1 MLGGW
6 LFEPTKEG
14 SRVTLIVCLDLKGM
28 IPGWV
33 IAQVTKTQPL
43 SIAKMGAMLDK
54 EFQNSGCSSRED
66 YVREQERAGGY
77 ANATASEGEGSEGEE
92 KGTPEEVSSP
102 EKAEYDRVKIK
113 LDDMIQKAVL
123 LAKDAS
129 PQWTLMFEHQ
139 GKTTWVPVATVL
151 ALFLAMSLVDFF
163 ELLTD
168 LFFFFDDR
176 TTAHDAHDDC
186 SRRRHL
192 RRNVGGRR

>member
-77 ANATASEGEGSEGEE
+77 ANATASEGEGSEGSEGEE
-92 KGTPEEVSSP
+92 EGTPEEVSSP

-151 ALFLAMSLVDFF
+151 ALFLAMSLV
-163 ELLTD
+163 
-168 LFFFFDDR
+168 
-176 TTAHDAHDDC
+176 C
-186 SRRRHL
+186 
-192 RRNVGGRR
+192 

>member
-92 KGTPEEVSSP
+92 EGTPEEVSSP

-168 LFFFFDDR
+168 LPFFFDDC
-176 TTAHDAHDDC
+176 TTAHDRTRC
-186 SRRRHL
+186 T
-192 RRNVGGRR
+192 